1 MQYLRL
7 DGTITES
14 QAYGIL
20 DFIKLNL
27 LVPSGAVYDN
37 FQYGYTYLNIND
49 KSSIEDA
56 IKRIIT
62 TFGYNI
68 TIESI
73 DIIADKRAIVRFEGI
88 EEELVLGE

>member
-1 MQYLRL
+1 MKYLRL
-7 DGTITES
+7 DGTITDS

-27 LVPSGAVYDN
+27 LVPSGAVYNN
-37 FQYGYTYLNIND
+37 FQYGYNYLNIND
-49 KSSIEDA
+49 KASIEEA
-56 IKRIIT
+56 IKRIID

-73 DIIADKRAIVRFEGI
+73 EFIADKRVVVRFEGMTD
-88 EEELVLGE
+88 ELVLGD